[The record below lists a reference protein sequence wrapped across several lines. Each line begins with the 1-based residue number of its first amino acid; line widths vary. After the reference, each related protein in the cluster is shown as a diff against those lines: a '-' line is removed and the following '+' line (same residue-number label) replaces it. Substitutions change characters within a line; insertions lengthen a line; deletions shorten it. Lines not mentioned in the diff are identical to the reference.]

1 VAGAA
6 ERAVYVAAAG
16 LGREAIQGF
25 GRQDGNMDGRG
36 EIAAGVVW
44 LRYEVVRAQCGVRT
58 T

>member
-6 ERAVYVAAAG
+6 ERAVYVAATG
-16 LGREAIQGF
+16 LGREALQRL

-36 EIAAGVVW
+36 DLAAGVR